1 MDLKNKSSISEFLD
15 LQRKAILTLYTY
27 TENLKT
33 TTTDIN
39 MSLNDIVADTE
50 INKMDIDTLRR
61 NMDKIININ
70 DKMVVLMD
78 KYTCSTI
85 DNTLNYER
93 QDRNIKM
100 IVEEVDKIIVN
111 RRREKIC
118 YVCDFIILV
127 SAITAVYFFK

>member
-61 NMDKIININ
+61 NTDKIININ

-78 KYTCSTI
+78 KYTSSTI
-85 DNTLNYER
+85 DNTL
-93 QDRNIKM
+93 NIKM

>member
-61 NMDKIININ
+61 NTDKIININ

-78 KYTCSTI
+78 KYTSSTI
-85 DNTLNYER
+85 VNTL
-93 QDRNIKM
+93 NIKM